1 MDSPKL
7 AFQRLVENLLDRAV
21 DGGLESPIIF
31 VMVSVN
37 GYISAVRYSR
47 RLDGAWEADFLV
59 EGSEPPG
66 IIPVNLCFFDPNGK
80 IFNPKIDDFGKHPT
94 QVQ

>member
-47 RLDGAWEADFLV
+47 RLDGACEADFSV
-59 EGSEPPG
+59 EGSEPPEYS
-66 IIPVNLCFFDPNGK
+66 P
-80 IFNPKIDDFGKHPT
+80 
-94 QVQ
+94 